1 MVVCERGRI
10 CVARPSISFHAIPE
24 ENYWNTWQG
33 GGGSGGG
40 DFPENCLF
48 RLVHNYAHRMAGEG
62 RQKDT
67 RKSQEAISYA
77 NRRLTETEVFKEA
90 VEEEEEEG
98 AKTERWS
105 WERAKKSYLSLFLL
119 LSFRGFLGGP
129 SPSLSLSLTLLVR
142 THFCS
147 YCWGSRPASQID
159 RCLRGSGIRRH

>member
-1 MVVCERGRI
+1 MVVSERGRI
-10 CVARPSISFHAIPE
+10 CVGARPSISFHAIPE

-90 VEEEEEEG
+90 PLEDG
-98 AKTERWS
+98 GTKRRWS

-129 SPSLSLSLTLLVR
+129 PSSLPLLPPLSLR
-142 THFCS
+142 
-147 YCWGSRPASQID
+147 
-159 RCLRGSGIRRH
+159 

>member
-77 NRRLTETEVFKEA
+77 NRRLTETGEVFKEA
-90 VEEEEEEG
+90 LQEEDE
-98 AKTERWS
+98 
-105 WERAKKSYLSLFLL
+105 
-119 LSFRGFLGGP
+119 
-129 SPSLSLSLTLLVR
+129 
-142 THFCS
+142 
-147 YCWGSRPASQID
+147 
-159 RCLRGSGIRRH
+159 